1 MSKITWDETGK
12 RFYHTGVSKTV
23 LYPIG
28 NDGTYPKGYGWT
40 GVTGID
46 ENPEGA
52 EPNEIY
58 ADNILYAIM
67 RSAEKYGVNI
77 SAYNYPDEFLPCDGV
92 QEVAPGMY
100 VRQQERQAFGLCWR
114 TEIGNDVGSYT
125 DDGYILHVAYGLT
138 VSPSDQTHDT
148 INENPDAAEFS
159 WDADGM
165 PVKITGHKPT
175 YTLEFDSRTLS
186 SAAMTAVENVLYGT
200 DADGTAGTAG
210 TDARLPLP
218 DELLDIVQKAG

>member
-1 MSKITWDETGK
+1 MSRIKWDETGN
-12 RFYHTGVSKTV
+12 RFYHTGVSNVV
-23 LYPIG
+23 LYPIST
-28 NDGTYPKGYGWT
+28 NGTYPNGYGWT

-52 EPNEIY
+52 EPNELY

-67 RSAEKYGVNI
+67 RSAEKYGVTI

-92 QEVAPGMY
+92 AEVMPGMF
-100 VRQQERQAFGLCWR
+100 VRQQERQAFGLAWR

-125 DDGYILHVAYGLT
+125 DDGYIIHVAYGLT
-138 VSPSDQTHDT
+138 VSPSDQTHET

-165 PVKITGHKPT
+165 AVSMTGFKPI
-175 YTLEFDSRTLS
+175 YKMEFDSRTLP
-186 SAAMTAVENVLYGT
+186 AAKMTKLKDILYGT
-200 DADGTAGTAG
+200 DGTGSAEG
-210 TDARLPLP
+210 TDASLPLP
-218 DELLDIVQKAG
+218 DDLKTTLAAIQ